1 MIPPHKLIGLPYRL
15 GADPVQHRAAD
26 CLSVSRAVLA
36 WHGISSPAPH
46 RNWYRRLRQK
56 DYSIFEEELASW
68 GKLTNEA
75 RLGVIGLVRNP
86 DDTCGLAAFYE
97 DGWLH
102 CNHSQVITW
111 TPPTLLIPA
120 ALYCQQK

>member
-1 MIPPHKLIGLPYRL
+1 MMPPHKLIGLPYRL
-15 GADPVQHRAAD
+15 GADPLRHHAAD

-36 WHGISSPAPH
+36 WHGISSPSPH
-46 RNWYRRLRQK
+46 RSWYRGLRQK
-56 DYSIFEEELASW
+56 DYAIFEEELASW

-75 RLGVIGLVRNP
+75 RLGVIGLVHNP
-86 DDTCGLAAFYE
+86 DGTCGLAAFYE

-102 CNHSQVITW
+102 CNHSQVVTW
-111 TPPTLLIPA
+111 TPPTLLMPA